1 MLVLTRKVGEGIAI
15 GDDIKIVVMQI
26 KGKQVRLGIKA
37 SPSTVV
43 HREEVYQRI
52 QDENRSASQT
62 DVSSVT
68 QAAEMFGEKDQSKG
82 VAPIRRVARPAKKP
96 DPDEE

>member
-26 KGKQVRLGIKA
+26 KGKQVRLGVKA
-37 SPSTVV
+37 SATTIV

-52 QDENRSASQT
+52 LDENREASQT
-62 DVSSVT
+62 PAGSLDQASS
-68 QAAEMFGEKDQSKG
+68 MFGKSSNDGPKAPLRRQVRPKKG
-82 VAPIRRVARPAKKP
+82 EG
-96 DPDEE
+96 EE